1 MLWELLFS
9 LFRVCWVMQPTLKDT
24 LLGGHGSFFLEESR
38 KKFGTLKSLL
48 DSLEREK

>member
-1 MLWELLFS
+1 MFWELLFS

-24 LLGGHGSFFLEESR
+24 LLCGHGSFFLEESR